1 MTLELRGDDIVLL
14 DLPHDF
20 TLPERY
26 PVRWCPEIKAFAV
39 PRRHGC
45 VPSLMRLLREQGL
58 VDDVGAQLAMGRRV
72 SPAATGHSSFPGIPR
87 G

>member
-1 MTLELRGDDIVLL
+1 MTLELRGDDIILL
-14 DLPHDF
+14 DLPENF

-26 PVRWCPEIKAFAV
+26 PVRWCPEIQAYAV

-45 VPSLMRLLREQGL
+45 VPSLMRLLREQGV
-58 VDDVGAQLAMGRRV
+58 VDDVGAQLAMGRRA
-72 SPAATGHSSFPGIPR
+72 PAAACHSSFPGLSR

>member
-14 DLPHDF
+14 DLPQDF

-26 PVRWCPEIKAFAV
+26 PVRWCPDIKAFAV

-58 VDDVGAQLAMGRRV
+58 VDDVGAQLAMGRR
-72 SPAATGHSSFPGIPR
+72 AAAAACHSSFPGLPR
-87 G
+87 